1 MSKNSKSNNNIIN
14 KEEDQNKFYY
24 AVNGGSDYYVNKYK
38 KEQIQQLNKL
48 KKSFLIN
55 NVIYI

>member
-1 MSKNSKSNNNIIN
+1 MTKNSKSNNNIIN